1 MWLGSPPASCSSIW
15 VTHLGKQRWQKVVKI
30 QRTSASSQPALLHLP
45 ESSWKFKVF
54 WKVSI
59 DQIFWWFKQSFI
71 LWTVYW
77 KKTNYDYHQRYRL
90 FFPILYLRPVC
101 PSMLCAANAS
111 KSGAAIVSLLAKF
124 ETSVFFSNTTCCCRQ
139 SLQIMLCWQICAA
152 APFVEQQQQ
161 QTRSGDLRKA
171 WSESP
176 RLRSAGALRTI
187 CSLQC
192 SSGTA
197 TTILR
202 WNIHKKSRTSAQS
215 IREDWGSAAV
225 SIT

>member
-111 KSGAAIVSLLAKF
+111 KSGAAIVSLLAKV
-124 ETSVFFSNTTCCCRQ
+124 ETSVFFLQHHLLLSTKFADYALLTNMRCCTFR
-139 SLQIMLCWQICAA
+139 WAA
-152 APFVEQQQQ
+152 AAADQKWRSEESVVRVA
-161 QTRSGDLRKA
+161 QTPISWRPAYYLQ
-171 WSESP
+171 P
-176 RLRSAGALRTI
+176 TVQLCNMRLLYYAETFTKNQEHRRNL
-187 CSLQC
+187 
-192 SSGTA
+192 
-197 TTILR
+197 
-202 WNIHKKSRTSAQS
+202 
-215 IREDWGSAAV
+215 
-225 SIT
+225 

>member
-111 KSGAAIVSLLAKF
+111 KSGAAIVSLLAKSGYF
-124 ETSVFFSNTTCCCRQ
+124 CFSSSTPPAVVDKVCRLCSADKYALLHL
-139 SLQIMLCWQICAA
+139 SLSSSSSRPEVEIWGKRGPSRPDSDQL
-152 APFVEQQQQ
+152 APCV
-161 QTRSGDLRKA
+161 L
-171 WSESP
+171 
-176 RLRSAGALRTI
+176 
-187 CSLQC
+187 
-192 SSGTA
+192 
-197 TTILR
+197 
-202 WNIHKKSRTSAQS
+202 
-215 IREDWGSAAV
+215 SAAY
-225 SIT
+225 SAALELRLLYYAETFTKNQEHRRNL